1 MQWDKIAKN
10 FRPRGRTDACRV
22 DVVFQRDGDAVER
35 AAITMPLAAAR
46 SEKFRFCFF
55 GLGESKFSGDGEV
68 SVEFGIEPLDAGEHE
83 LGDLDGRKLAFA
95 EEFSDFL
102 DRREGQVGVVHG
114 CHINHKRRYPD
125 SGWVGTGAAR
135 CCTIAQLEDSFLVT
149 EIPEVANVRD
159 DEREAELILRAHLPE
174 VDAAIF
180 DGEATAAA
188 VVTELNDLV
197 LQRLVLEIV
206 AQAGDEIKAFAGFAS
221 VADQP
226 ANLVRKRLLEVNR
239 LRRRRERKIAEHRV
253 GIQAEVGN
261 RGEKFPIRPYF
272 QERAYGDE
280 SLNLGIVM
288 KNLLQIVVAARSDL
302 EIADDRRPVAGTESE
317 SERRNRVDCL
327 ENIALAVDDSAAKG
341 GIKIVLLNDAPGDE
355 LLRLAITVLP
365 EEPLRKAIFDFAG
378 VGERGIGIKTN
389 KIGEAIHAGDVAVG
403 ERRFDGVLVPVPSL
417 VLFQGTAFEESFER
431 RRAELDGELAGVA
444 GDRSATGQASGS
456 VGIAIAGGAENG
468 GSGHA
473 EQRTEMQWKGY
484 SWRQFVAIDQ
494 IGSLNILIA
503 PAYGT
508 GK

>member
-197 LQRLVLEIV
+197 LQRLVLEI
-206 AQAGDEIKAFAGFAS
+206 
-221 VADQP
+221 
-226 ANLVRKRLLEVNR
+226 
-239 LRRRRERKIAEHRV
+239 
-253 GIQAEVGN
+253 
-261 RGEKFPIRPYF
+261 
-272 QERAYGDE
+272 
-280 SLNLGIVM
+280 
-288 KNLLQIVVAARSDL
+288 
-302 EIADDRRPVAGTESE
+302 ADDRRPVAGTESE
-317 SERRNRVDCL
+317 SERRNRVECL

>member
-1 MQWDKIAKN
+1 M
-10 FRPRGRTDACRV
+10 
-22 DVVFQRDGDAVER
+22 
-35 AAITMPLAAAR
+35 
-46 SEKFRFCFF
+46 
-55 GLGESKFSGDGEV
+55 
-68 SVEFGIEPLDAGEHE
+68 
-83 LGDLDGRKLAFA
+83 
-95 EEFSDFL
+95 
-102 DRREGQVGVVHG
+102 GV
-114 CHINHKRRYPD
+114 ILNHKRRYPGSRLGGD
-125 SGWVGTGAAR
+125 RRRQVLHNHP
-135 CCTIAQLEDSFLVT
+135 LEDSFLMT

-180 DGEATAAA
+180 DGQATAAA

-280 SLNLGIVM
+280 SLNLGIVV

-317 SERRNRVDCL
+317 RERRNRGECL
-327 ENIALAVDDSAAKG
+327 ENIALVVDDGAAKA
-341 GIKIVLLNDAPGDE
+341 GIKIVLLNDAPGNE

-444 GDRSATGQASGS
+444 GDRSATGQAGGI
-456 VGIAIAGGAENG
+456 VGIAIAGAAENG
-468 GSGHA
+468 GSGHP
-473 EQRTEMQWKGY
+473 EPRTEVQWNGY
-484 SWRQFVAIDQ
+484 SWRQFVAIDE
-494 IGSLNILIA
+494 IRSLNILIA
-503 PAYGT
+503 PVYDA
-508 GK
+508 GKRVETEIEGSAAPGSLLDGAETRFRQVAEGNACGGNRGRG